1 MLPPTDL
8 MRTSALVFSVTL
20 CFTLGAC
27 DSGDKAPKADPAA
40 EARAKEEEDKKK
52 RVEANRLKREAD
64 VKAKADEAAAH
75 QAAIDAL
82 LVLPEKMP
90 KKLDKAC
97 KAASEA
103 QDAFMLRHYDGEAV
117 EKWNAAKSTQLQQA
131 VALCTKLGSIEAA
144 ACQSNALTTAPTEL
158 KKALPDLLRGCMEK
172 FGKPAEGSAPPAK

>member
-27 DSGDKAPKADPAA
+27 DSGDKAPKADAA
-40 EARAKEEEDKKK
+40 ADAKAKEAEEKKK
-52 RVEANRLKREAD
+52 RVEAKRLEREAAE
-64 VKAKADEAAAH
+64 KAKVEEAAKR

-103 QDAFMLRHYDGEAV
+103 EDAFMLRHFDGEAV
-117 EKWNAAKSTQLQQA
+117 EKWNGAKSSQLQMA
-131 VALCTKLGSIEAA
+131 VATCKKLGSIEAA
-144 ACQSNALTTAPTEL
+144 ACQVNALETAPPEM
-158 KKALPDLLRGCMEK
+158 KKALPDLKRGCMEK
-172 FGKPAEGSAPPAK
+172 FGKPAEAAAPPK